1 MARGEELVLRVVAA
15 LPNGAD
21 RMDDVAGGQL
31 TRRRRLRIAGLAAA
45 ESAAFLENGG
55 PAAAM
60 NGSVHAAAAQQGRI
74 RRVHDRVD
82 LLGRDVALSE
92 RDSFRSSHTITVP
105 EADGQIVPML
115 SYEDVGRAADWL
127 VNAFGFEEADRIEHE
142 GETVHVELRLG
153 AGAVMLGKPGAT
165 YINPKRLREQ
175 CEAAAEMYR
184 FRG

>member
-1 MARGEELVLRVVAA
+1 MVAA
-15 LPNGAD
+15 LPDGAD
-21 RMDDVAGGQL
+21 RVDDVTRGQL
-31 TRRRRLRIAGLAAA
+31 AGRRRLRIAGLAAA

-60 NGSVHAAAAQQGRI
+60 NGSVHAAAAQQGGI
-74 RRVHDRVD
+74 RRVYDRVD

-175 CEAAAEMYR
+175 CEAAVEMYR

>member
-1 MARGEELVLRVVAA
+1 
-15 LPNGAD
+15 
-21 RMDDVAGGQL
+21 
-31 TRRRRLRIAGLAAA
+31 
-45 ESAAFLENGG
+45 
-55 PAAAM
+55 M

-92 RDSFRSSHTITVP
+92 RDSFRSSHTITVS
-105 EADGQIVPML
+105 EADGRGVRARGLLASCRVPGFPQIVPML

-127 VNAFGFEEADRIEHE
+127 VNAFGFEEADRIEHD

-175 CEAAAEMYR
+175 CEAAAEMYSVPWVI
-184 FRG
+184 